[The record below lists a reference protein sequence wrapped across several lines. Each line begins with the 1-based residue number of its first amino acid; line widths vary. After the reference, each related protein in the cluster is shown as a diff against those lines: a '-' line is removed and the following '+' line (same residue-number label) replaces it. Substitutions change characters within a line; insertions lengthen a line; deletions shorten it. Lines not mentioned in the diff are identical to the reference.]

1 MIGPIDAQSTKFL
14 KYLQSM
20 EDPRY
25 VSNTTTPFDVTDDV
39 SDSEQEFN
47 SLAFGGL
54 SQTVACMSPHRL
66 LAGNETSS
74 NQTRSSAKDTENYH
88 LFMSL
93 NDAAVTHDQICLM
106 RNTMIEMT
114 NRFLSQN
121 RKRETNKNEMTFLGE
136 DESGGQR
143 NGKRHRQ
150 WHEKR

>member
-1 MIGPIDAQSTKFL
+1 L
-14 KYLQSM
+14 Y
-20 EDPRY
+20 
-25 VSNTTTPFDVTDDV
+25 VTDDA
-39 SDSEQEFN
+39 SDSEQVFN
-47 SLAFGGL
+47 STVFGGL
-54 SQTVACMSPHRL
+54 SQTVACMSPRRS

-74 NQTRSSAKDTENYH
+74 IKTRSSAKDTENYH
-88 LFMSL
+88 LFMNL
-93 NDAAVTHDQICLM
+93 NDMAVTHDQVCLM
-106 RNTMIEMT
+106 HNTMIKMT